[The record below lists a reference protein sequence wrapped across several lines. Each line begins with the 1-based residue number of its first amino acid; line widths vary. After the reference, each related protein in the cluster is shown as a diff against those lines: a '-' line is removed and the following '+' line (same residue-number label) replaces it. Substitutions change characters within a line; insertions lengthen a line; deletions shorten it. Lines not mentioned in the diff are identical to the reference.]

1 MMRTGKKFVPLL
13 LAVLV
18 SLSAVAQE
26 KKLPPKYDKWLN
38 EEVVYI
44 ITEQEREFFLRL
56 TTDEQ
61 RDKYIET
68 FWRVRDPSPGSPRNE
83 YKEEH
88 YRRLEYANK
97 FLGRETYRR
106 GWQTDRGRIYIL
118 LGEPQN
124 KSTFA
129 SSTTA
134 YPMELWFYSQDP
146 STTGL
151 NPFFYILFFK
161 RGGIGE
167 YKLYSPIGDGPES
180 LVTGEITT
188 MGDRERMLEK
198 LEGINIELAMAA
210 MSLIPGDPTQLDM
223 FRSSLTSDMLLAKI
237 DALPQRLVDTAYL
250 DRMIAGIAEVE
261 VEYSYKIL
269 DIGSLFV
276 PFRNSAGDFFLNY
289 ALQIEPEYFKIGKY
303 EDKYYA
309 TLEVVGSITDQQG
322 RKMADLQDFVNVEFE
337 EEKIKRIGGAPFL
350 YAGRALLLPGRYT
363 INLMVRNKVSLEYG
377 AVQKEVFIPEAH
389 IDYLRISP
397 LLLTYNVQQL
407 SDVRPDR
414 EIAFQ
419 FSELRLFP
427 NLNLTYAKTNILGV
441 YLQIQYPPTYAAA
454 DQAELSVRFD
464 ITSGEQKVKVL
475 TDSLRDYATAGAE
488 TVALLKKVPLIDFPP
503 GNYEITATVLK
514 GEQEMIVSEPAA
526 FTVAPKPTVQAPW
539 FYTRDYP
546 TVDTYIY
553 HSMKGMLYAATG
565 KLDEAVAELRKAV
578 AQNPDYIVGR
588 LQLAD
593 ILLNKSDFQEVVR
606 ILEPVVISDPDNY
619 DALLRMGIS
628 SSGMKEYRDAI
639 RYYERARMLKP
650 PTPELLNSLGAAYY
664 DSGNLEKAKEVFAES
679 LKLKPDQPY
688 IKQLLEKL
696 SS

>member
-1 MMRTGKKFVPLL
+1 MRTGKKFIPLL
-13 LAVLV
+13 LVVLV

-26 KKLPPKYDKWLN
+26 KELPPKYDKWLN

-44 ITEQEREFFLRL
+44 ITEQEREFFLKL

-68 FWRVRDPSPGSPRNE
+68 FWRMRDPSPGSPRNE

-97 FLGRETYRR
+97 FLGRETYRQ

-124 KSTFA
+124 KSIFP

-161 RGGIGE
+161 RSGIGE
-167 YKLYSPIGDGPES
+167 YKLYSPISDGLES
-180 LVTGEITT
+180 LVTGEVTI
-188 MGDRERMLEK
+188 MGDRSRMLEK
-198 LEGINIELAMAA
+198 LETINVELAMAA

-223 FRSSLTSDMLLAKI
+223 YRSSLSSDMLLAKI
-237 DALPQRLVDTAYL
+237 DALPQRLVNTAYL
-250 DRMIAGIAEVE
+250 DRMLAGIPEVE

-269 DIGSLFV
+269 DIGSLFI
-276 PFRNSAGDFFLNY
+276 PFRNAAGDFFLNY

-303 EDKYYA
+303 EDTYYA
-309 TLEVVGSITDQQG
+309 TLEVIGSITDSQG

-350 YAGRALLLPGRYT
+350 YAGRALLLTGRYT
-363 INLMVRNKVSLEYG
+363 INLMVRNKVSQEYG

-414 EIAFQ
+414 EMAFQ

-427 NLNLTYAKTNILGV
+427 NINLTYAKTNVLGV
-441 YLQIQYPPTYAAA
+441 YLQIQYPPTYTVA

-464 ITSGEQKVKVL
+464 ITNDEQEAKVL
-475 TDSLRDYATAGAE
+475 TDSLRDYAIAGAE
-488 TVALLKKVPLIDFPP
+488 TVALMKKVPLIDFPP

-514 GEQEMIVSEPAA
+514 GEKEMIVSEPAT
-526 FTVAPKPTVQAPW
+526 FTVTPRPTVRAPW

-553 HSMKGMLYAATG
+553 HSMKGRLYAVTG
-565 KLDEAVAELRKAV
+565 KLEEAVAELQKAV
-578 AQNPDYIVGR
+578 TQNPDYIVGR

-593 ILLNKSDFQEVVR
+593 ILLNKRDFQEVIH
-606 ILEPVVISDPDNY
+606 ILEPVVINDPNNY
-619 DALLRMGIS
+619 DVLLRLGIS
-628 SSGMKEYRDAI
+628 SSGMQEYRDAI
-639 RYYERARMLKP
+639 RYYERARGLKP
-650 PTPELLNSLGAAYY
+650 PTTELLNSLGAAYY

>member
-1 MMRTGKKFVPLL
+1 MRIGKKFIPLL
-13 LAVLV
+13 LVVLV
-18 SLSAVAQE
+18 SLSAATE
-26 KKLPPKYDKWLN
+26 EKLPPKYEKWLK
-38 EEVVYI
+38 EEVFYI
-44 ITEQEREFFLRL
+44 VTEQEREFFLQL

-106 GWQTDRGRIYIL
+106 GWQTERGRIYIL

-124 KSTFA
+124 KSYFP
-129 SSTTA
+129 SSFTA

-146 STTGL
+146 GTTGL

-180 LVTGEITT
+180 LVSGEVST
-188 MGDRERMLEK
+188 MGDRSGMLEK
-198 LEGINIELAMAA
+198 LEAINVELAMAA
-210 MSLIPGDPTQLDM
+210 MSLIPGDPSHPDM
-223 FRSSLTSDMLLAKI
+223 YSSSLSSDMLLAKI

-250 DRMIAGIAEVE
+250 DRMLAGISEVE

-269 DIGSLFV
+269 DIGSLFI

-289 ALQIEPEYFKIGKY
+289 ALQIEPEYFKIGQY

-309 TLEVVGSITDQQG
+309 TLEVIGSITDQQG
-322 RKMADLQDFVNVEFE
+322 RKMADIKDLVNVEFE

-350 YAGRALLLPGRYT
+350 YAGRALLLPGRYN

-407 SDVRPDR
+407 SDVSPDR
-414 EIAFQ
+414 EMAFQ
-419 FSELRLFP
+419 FAELRLFP
-427 NLNLTYAKTNILGV
+427 NLNLTYAKTNVLGV
-441 YLQIQYPPTYAAA
+441 YLQIQYPPTYTIA
-454 DQAELSVRFD
+454 DQAELTVRFD

-475 TDSLRDYATAGAE
+475 TDSLKDYAAGGVE
-488 TVALLKKVPLIDFPP
+488 TVALLKKIPLIDLPP
-503 GNYEITATVLK
+503 GSYNITATVLK
-514 GEQEMIVSEPAA
+514 GEKEMIVAEPVG
-526 FTVAPKPTVQAPW
+526 FTVTPKPTVRAPW

-546 TVDTYIY
+546 TTDTYIY
-553 HSMKGMLYAATG
+553 HSERGRLYAAKG
-565 KLDEAVAELRKAV
+565 KLEQAVAELQKAV

-593 ILLNKSDFQEVVR
+593 ILLNKRDFQET
-606 ILEPVVISDPDNY
+606 INLLEPVVTNNPNNY
-619 DALLRMGIS
+619 DALLRLGIS
-628 SSGMKEYRDAI
+628 SSGMKMYRDAI
-639 RYYERARMLKP
+639 RYYERARRLKP
-650 PTPELLNSLGAAYY
+650 PTIELLNSLGAAYY
-664 DSGNLEKAKEVFAES
+664 DSGNREKAKEVFSES
-679 LKLKPDQPY
+679 IKLKPDQPY

>member
-1 MMRTGKKFVPLL
+1 MRIGKKFIPLL
-13 LAVLV
+13 LVVLV
-18 SLSAVAQE
+18 SLSAATE
-26 KKLPPKYDKWLN
+26 KKLPPKYEKWLK

-88 YRRLEYANK
+88 YRRLEYVNK

-124 KSTFA
+124 KSYFP
-129 SSTTA
+129 SSFTA

-146 STTGL
+146 GTTGL

-180 LVTGEITT
+180 LVSGEVST
-188 MGDRERMLEK
+188 MGDRSGMLKK
-198 LEGINIELAMAA
+198 LEAINVELAMAA
-210 MSLIPGDPTQLDM
+210 MSLIPGDPSHPDM
-223 FRSSLTSDMLLAKI
+223 YRSSLSSDMLLAKI

-250 DRMIAGIAEVE
+250 DRMLAGIPEVE

-269 DIGSLFV
+269 DIGSLFI

-289 ALQIEPEYFKIGKY
+289 ALQIEPEYFKIGQY

-309 TLEVVGSITDQQG
+309 TLEVIGSITDQQG
-322 RKMADLQDFVNVEFE
+322 RKMADIKDLVNVEFE

-350 YAGRALLLPGRYT
+350 YAGRVLLLTGRYT

-407 SDVRPDR
+407 SDVSPDR
-414 EIAFQ
+414 EMAFQ
-419 FSELRLFP
+419 FAELRLFP
-427 NLNLTYAKTNILGV
+427 NLNLTYAKTNVLGV
-441 YLQIQYPPTYAAA
+441 YLQIQYPPTYTIA
-454 DQAELSVRFD
+454 DQAELTVRFD

-475 TDSLRDYATAGAE
+475 TDSLKDYAAGGVE
-488 TVALLKKVPLIDFPP
+488 TVALLKKIPLIDLPP
-503 GNYEITATVLK
+503 GSYNITATVLK
-514 GEQEMIVSEPAA
+514 GEKEMIVAEPVG
-526 FTVAPKPTVQAPW
+526 FTVTPKPTVRAPW

-546 TVDTYIY
+546 TTDTYIY
-553 HSMKGMLYAATG
+553 HSERGRLYAATG
-565 KLDEAVAELRKAV
+565 KLDEAVAELQKAV

-593 ILLNKSDFQEVVR
+593 ILLNKRDFQET
-606 ILEPVVISDPDNY
+606 INLLEPVVTNNPNNY
-619 DALLRMGIS
+619 DALLRLGIS
-628 SSGMKEYRDAI
+628 SSGMKMYRDAI
-639 RYYERARMLKP
+639 RYYERARRLKP
-650 PTPELLNSLGAAYY
+650 PTIELLNSLGAAYY
-664 DSGNLEKAKEVFAES
+664 DSGNREKAKEVFSES
-679 LKLKPDQPY
+679 IKLKPDQPY